1 MTSPW
6 LRNTLLTLIA
16 VAILAGISLAIYQ
29 KRAAYQAAADRFAE
43 IIHDHSPSAEL
54 KQEAMDIIRQHP
66 LIAHMPGSIS
76 WATRHGDDQMCR
88 LFLDAGGDPNDTTG
102 ERAVP
107 PLLYACSRKDP
118 EMVKLLIQH
127 GANVNVVLKFD
138 PEDDTDSTLLHMAVF
153 YGNLEICQELVAA
166 GADVN
171 AADVLG
177 ETPLF
182 VAVRKGKPAIAELLL
197 THGATCQA
205 NKQGTTLEDVL
216 DNPPEGEP
224 KLSDEVQQKIRALLD
239 KFCQNEDMSLSD

>member
-6 LRNTLLTLIA
+6 LRNTLFILIA
-16 VAILAGISLAIYQ
+16 VAILAGISYSIYQ
-29 KRAAYQAAADRFAE
+29 KRAAYQKAEDRFAQ
-43 IIHDHSPSAEL
+43 IIQDHSPSKEI
-54 KQEAMDIIRQHP
+54 KQEALQIVQQHP

-76 WATRHGDDQMCR
+76 WAARHGDDQMCR
-88 LFLDAGGDPNDTTG
+88 VFLAAGGDPNDTTG

-107 PLLYACSRKDP
+107 PLLYACMRKDP
-118 EMVKLLIQH
+118 EIVKQLIEH

-153 YGNLEICQELVAA
+153 YGNLDICEQLINA

-197 THGATCQA
+197 THGATCQP
-205 NKQGTTLEDVL
+205 NKKGTTLEDVL
-216 DNPPEGEP
+216 DNPPDGDAR
-224 KLSDEVQQKIRALLD
+224 LSEDVKQKIRALLD
-239 KFCQNEDMSLSD
+239 KHCQNGE